1 MGNLRS
7 MIAQEAKAFCCIGP
21 RRRADSKWRSQN
33 KWIEIFRRRRIAT
46 RKLSHLLW
54 RFSNHVCAAGVST
67 LQSIVHTWQ
76 MKVVHQHNL
85 ASSIR
90 SWISATSG
98 REIVVRIGRD
108 GSCWETSAYVSVSTS
123 SPSAHLFFILLD
135 AIVWN
140 EISYDSSGLKKYYR
154 GCIRA
159 IRHPLC
165 FGALVQTIPWCR
177 VSISVPFNHI
187 IYDGID
193 NVNRTVEVFFFQFYL
208 LDHNVSFAMI
218 LQHFPPPPLCFFF
231 EIQRGIR

>member
-123 SPSAHLFFILLD
+123 SPSAHLFFFLFYWMLSYEMRSVTI
-135 AIVWN
+135 ARVKKSTIVGA
-140 EISYDSSGLKKYYR
+140 SGQFGIHSALARWCRRYR
-154 GCIRA
+154 GVVCPFLSHSI
-159 IRHPLC
+159 IS
-165 FGALVQTIPWCR
+165 FTT
-177 VSISVPFNHI
+177 VSI
-187 IYDGID
+187 
-193 NVNRTVEVFFFQFYL
+193 T
-208 LDHNVSFAMI
+208 
-218 LQHFPPPPLCFFF
+218 
-231 EIQRGIR
+231 

>member
-21 RRRADSKWRSQN
+21 RRRVDSKWRSQN

-123 SPSAHLFFILLD
+123 SPSAHLFFFFLLD

-193 NVNRTVEVFFFQFYL
+193 NVNRTVEVFFSNFTSLITTSHSQWFY
-208 LDHNVSFAMI
+208 NI
-218 LQHFPPPPLCFFF
+218 PPPPLCLF
-231 EIQRGIR
+231 EIQGGIR